1 MSAIRNL
8 IAEANSAMAVLQDF
22 QIKDD
27 QLNQQIV
34 ELQQRLSGLLQ
45 DRAELV
51 PLLEEARGKEMK
63 AQEDL
68 RAFYQQ
74 VPPLPASP
82 PASPKEQ
89 VPGAP
94 KKKGGRKPYSP
105 EQKVAA
111 AASEQAARAEA
122 RHGRRSVRAAS
133 AAVKRK
139 SICFAAAADDSSRA
153 PGRMAARAAGSQV
166 LKTPARG
173 WSRAVATM
181 WPRPGFQRRRTYST
195 SASSGM
201 GAGKSQILKGQIP
214 TNENPR
220 VIHCF
225 RRAGLGRRLTFC
237 SNGP

>member
-8 IAEANSAMAVLQDF
+8 IAEANSAMAILQDF

-63 AQEDL
+63 AQADL

-74 VPPLPASP
+74 APPLPASP

-89 VPGAP
+89 G

-105 EQKVAA
+105 EQKAA
-111 AASEQAARAEA
+111 AKA
-122 RHGRRSVRAAS
+122 RHAMEKATRQLL
-133 AAVKRK
+133 
-139 SICFAAAADDSSRA
+139 I
-153 PGRMAARAAGSQV
+153 AGPDCPEKEKALEKQAKIDAQV
-166 LKTPARG
+166 AK
-173 WSRAVATM
+173 M
-181 WPRPGFQRRRTYST
+181 Q
-195 SASSGM
+195 
-201 GAGKSQILKGQIP
+201 
-214 TNENPR
+214 
-220 VIHCF
+220 
-225 RRAGLGRRLTFC
+225 AGLKVWKAGQKMPELEG
-237 SNGP
+237 SESELEEVAHA

>member
-8 IAEANSAMAVLQDF
+8 IAEANSAMAILQDF

-63 AQEDL
+63 AQADL

-89 VPGAP
+89 VPGAL
-94 KKKGGRKPYSP
+94 KKKGGRPKDSP
-105 EQKVAA
+105 EKKAEKKLLSAQKKAEKKLLSAQKKAKRLAGVAA
-111 AASEQAARAEA
+111 GDPEAIAEQAKIDA
-122 RHGRRSVRAAS
+122 
-133 AAVKRK
+133 
-139 SICFAAAADDSSRA
+139 
-153 PGRMAARAAGSQV
+153 QV
-166 LKTPARG
+166 AL
-173 WSRAVATM
+173 M
-181 WPRPGFQRRRTYST
+181 Q
-195 SASSGM
+195 
-201 GAGKSQILKGQIP
+201 AGKAKKKEIYHQRLALEEEESDVPAMVL
-214 TNENPR
+214 
-220 VIHCF
+220 
-225 RRAGLGRRLTFC
+225 AGGGA
-237 SNGP
+237 SV

>member
-34 ELQQRLSGLLQ
+34 ELQQRLSGILQ

-94 KKKGGRKPYSP
+94 KKKGGRPKDSP
-105 EQKVAA
+105 EKKAEKKLLSAQKKAKRLAGVAA
-111 AASEQAARAEA
+111 GDPEAIAEQAKIDA
-122 RHGRRSVRAAS
+122 
-133 AAVKRK
+133 
-139 SICFAAAADDSSRA
+139 
-153 PGRMAARAAGSQV
+153 QV
-166 LKTPARG
+166 AL
-173 WSRAVATM
+173 M
-181 WPRPGFQRRRTYST
+181 Q
-195 SASSGM
+195 
-201 GAGKSQILKGQIP
+201 AGKAKKKEIYHQRLALEEDESDVPAMVL
-214 TNENPR
+214 
-220 VIHCF
+220 
-225 RRAGLGRRLTFC
+225 AGGGA
-237 SNGP
+237 SV